1 MSAAEHERIDTL
13 LALAIAFGRARNP
26 SPVVPAL
33 PADAEHVALSTSNAS
48 SAGTSESSA
57 DGDIWHVLSLLDVRD
72 REIAERRAA
81 WYAKL
86 PAERQAMWLGRTLR
100 RARPDAQPLQLDEHV
115 HPTHIVEALRDEP
128 RRIQTLILRH
138 IPANLAEA
146 CAHALGLKNV
156 RRQRPSASPGGR
168 YGGRERRSATRDE
181 PPDTEI
187 VAFVRRR
194 FIARFVHYN
203 QLHNPTPLDSL
214 NGAELARLIRL
225 SGVREAAIA
234 CRGVA
239 QVENIASLWRRF
251 PAEDAR
257 AFAAHM
263 ATLAD
268 VEPARVSFAEELVG
282 EALREN
288 SDPIAMLDHT
298 GMLLLALVMYAGDT
312 KRMHHTSQ
320 KLPLSAAL
328 WLREIS
334 DQAQQQYRRR
344 REVAQLI
351 ARETETLA
359 TNLRRASK
367 RSDKHAAFDEPFI

>member
-13 LALAIAFGRARNP
+13 LALAIAFTRAPNP
-26 SPVVPAL
+26 SPVAPS
-33 PADAEHVALSTSNAS
+33 PPTGDEHLAA
-48 SAGTSESSA
+48 
-57 DGDIWHVLSLLDVRD
+57 DIWHVLSMLDARD
-72 REIAERRAA
+72 REMVERRAA
-81 WYAKL
+81 WYMNL
-86 PAERQAMWLGRTLR
+86 PAEQQSMWLGRTLR
-100 RARPDAQPLQLDEHV
+100 HVRPDAQHRQLDEHV
-115 HPTHIVEALRDEP
+115 HSTHIVEALRDEP
-128 RRIQTLILRH
+128 RRIQTLLLRQL
-138 IPANLAEA
+138 PARLADA
-146 CAHALGLKNV
+146 CADALGLKNV
-156 RRQRPSASPGGR
+156 RRGTQPASPGGR
-168 YGGRERRSATRDE
+168 YGGRERRRSTRDE

-187 VAFVRRR
+187 VAFVRRS
-194 FIARFVHYN
+194 FPARFVHYN
-203 QLHNPTPLDSL
+203 QLHNPTHLDSL

-263 ATLAD
+263 ATLTD

-298 GMLLLALVMYAGDT
+298 GMLLLALVMHAGDA
-312 KRMHHTSQ
+312 KRLFHTSQ

-334 DQAQQQYRRR
+334 DHAQQQHRRR
-344 REVAQLI
+344 REVAQQI
-351 ARETETLA
+351 ARETEALA

-367 RSDKHAAFDEPFI
+367 RSDKHAALNEPFI